1 MRFRLSWRPRVAA
14 FCAALALSFAS
25 LNAAATALDTFLGG
39 LSTWTAGFSQSVT
52 DKQGKVSARGTGQLT
67 LVRPGRFRWEFT
79 PAGAGE
85 GGQLL
90 VADGRNLW
98 FLDRDLDQVTVKPID
113 QALSQTPAMLLAGSV
128 SRLEDSFVIQALPRA
143 GGLDRVKLS
152 PRGAEADFRTATLAF
167 AGSQLRQMVLE
178 DKLGQVVTINFEGG
192 VRNASVEAGKTQFT
206 PSAGVNVIGTPLK

>member
-1 MRFRLSWRPRVAA
+1 MSRWTAGRCRIAA
-14 FCAALALSFAS
+14 VCAALALSFAS
-25 LNAAATALDTFLGG
+25 TGAGATALDNFLGG
-39 LSTWTAGFSQSVT
+39 LSTWTASFSQSVT
-52 DKQGKVSARGTGQLT
+52 DAQGKVSARGRGQLT

-128 SRLEDSFVIQALPRA
+128 TRLEDSFVIQTLPRA
-143 GGLDRVKLS
+143 GGLDWVKLA
-152 PRGAEADFRTATLAF
+152 PRGAEADFRTAKLGLAG
-167 AGSQLRQMVLE
+167 AQLRQMVLE
-178 DKLGQVVTINFEGG
+178 DKLGQTVTINFEGG
-192 VRNASVEAGKTQFT
+192 VRNASVEASKTQFT

>member
-1 MRFRLSWRPRVAA
+1 MRAGFVWRRRVVAA
-14 FCAALALSFAS
+14 CAALVLPMAS
-25 LNAAATALDTFLGG
+25 AGATALDTFLGG
-39 LSTWTAGFSQSVT
+39 LSTWTATFSQSVT
-52 DKQGKVSARGTGQLT
+52 DTQGKVSARGTGQLI

-128 SRLEDSFVIQALPRA
+128 TRLEDSFVIQTLPRA
-143 GGLDRVKLS
+143 GGLDWVKLA
-152 PRGAEADFRTATLAF
+152 PRGAEADFRTARLGF
-167 AGSQLRQMVLE
+167 AGAQLRQMVLE
-178 DKLGQVVTINFEGG
+178 DKLGQVVAIRFEGG

>member
-1 MRFRLSWRPRVAA
+1 MSARLVWRRRVVVA
-14 FCAALALSFAS
+14 CAALVLPWAGAQ
-25 LNAAATALDTFLGG
+25 ATALDTFLGG
-39 LSTWTAGFSQSVT
+39 LSTWTAAFSQSVT
-52 DKQGKVSARGTGQLT
+52 DTQGKVSARGTGNLT

-79 PAGAGE
+79 PVGAGE

-128 SRLEDSFVIQALPRA
+128 SRLEDSFVIQTLPRTA
-143 GGLDRVKLS
+143 GLDWVNLA
-152 PRGAEADFRTATLAF
+152 PRGAEADYRSAKLGF
-167 AGSQLRQMVLE
+167 AGAQLRQMVLE
-178 DKLGQVVTINFEGG
+178 DKLGQTVTINFEAG
-192 VRNASVEAGKTQFT
+192 VRNASVDAGKTQFT